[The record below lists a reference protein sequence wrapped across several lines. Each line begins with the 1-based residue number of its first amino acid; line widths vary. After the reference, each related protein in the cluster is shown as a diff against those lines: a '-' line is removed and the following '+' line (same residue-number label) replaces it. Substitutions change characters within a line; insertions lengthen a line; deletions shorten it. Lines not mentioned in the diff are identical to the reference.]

1 MDVQRAPAVVHR
13 HVGRINSTPS
23 KASNFC
29 HTGCFLPAL
38 GGNEKNCGTRVMA
51 DLMLFA
57 RCKNIGDD
65 RSHRLCRGTPLTRVL
80 RNVCAAACG
89 HSYEVEFQTDASL
102 TRPASSRVKI
112 DVGTVGLSNFPS
124 GAAEGKRAGW
134 DFEGCKKSWISAR
147 QFISLGSKKELLVLV

>member
-1 MDVQRAPAVVHR
+1 
-13 HVGRINSTPS
+13 
-23 KASNFC
+23 
-29 HTGCFLPAL
+29 
-38 GGNEKNCGTRVMA
+38 MA

-124 GAAEGKRAGW
+124 GAAESARVGILK
-134 DFEGCKKSWISAR
+134 GCKKSWISAR
-147 QFISLGSKKELLVLV
+147 QFISLGSKKELLVLT